1 MDIANDSA
9 KTSISAQQKQPV
21 ASSTTTSKVLW
32 SQITHQRF
40 RPTQHRFNYDVAQFW
55 LALDEIP
62 AIAASSRLFVYRDSQ
77 NHARSFAPLCFDAC
91 RLLPDSIATTP
102 DLSQR
107 VLNKLTELTGAEV
120 FGRVFFMGN
129 LTTFGAY
136 FSPLN
141 CYFVQPDPNQPQCS
155 YMLAEVSNTPW
166 LERHYYAVPMTG
178 LQLREE
184 HEKAFHVSPFNPLA
198 MRYKWRVQ
206 LPEALFTDQALD
218 NSAAATGMMLLEA
231 WQQHKDFMAQ
241 VEFSA
246 VALNPKMLRR
256 VLWKYPM
263 LTMRILRGIYWQAL
277 KLWFK
282 RTPLYTHPKQK

>member
-1 MDIANDSA
+1 MI
-9 KTSISAQQKQPV
+9 
-21 ASSTTTSKVLW
+21 SKVLW

-40 RPTQHRFNYDVAQFW
+40 RPTQHRFGYDVAQFW

-62 AIAASSRLFVYRDSQ
+62 TIAASTRLFAYRASQ
-77 NHARSFAPLCFDAC
+77 AHKRSFAPLCFDER
-91 RLLPDSIATTP
+91 RLVPESIATTP

-107 VLNKLTELTGAEV
+107 VLNKLTELTGTKV
-120 FGRVFFMGN
+120 TGRVFFMGN

-141 CYFVQPDPNQPQCS
+141 CYFVQSHPHQAECS

-166 LERHYYAVPMTG
+166 LEHHYYAVPMAG
-178 LQLREE
+178 LQLRQE

-206 LPEALFTDQALD
+206 LPEQLFSNEALE
-218 NSAAATGMMLLEA
+218 AAQPASGVMRLEA
-231 WQQHKDFMAQ
+231 WQEHKDFMAN

-246 VALNPKMLRR
+246 AMLNPKMLRR
-256 VLWKYPM
+256 VLWKYPI
-263 LTMRILRGIYWQAL
+263 LTVRILRGIYWQAL

-282 RTPLYTHPKQK
+282 RTPLYTHPKQR